1 MFFVRSLPGRYLTSV
16 RASIAFLRMQRL
28 AWSSCGLLLTA
39 CGLVALLTACT
50 AGDTSAKDV
59 RTVVVLSADQATQIV
74 VPAGFGD
81 APTAVTTSVAPEAS
95 TSDEP
100 TSDEPTSD
108 EPTSD
113 EPAPTA
119 SSTRVSSEEA
129 TASETTVPASSV
141 GQAGEASDEVTSPE
155 PVSDDVP
162 TTTSTTSTSTVAPVK
177 ETIPLAEEDIN
188 PGLKLMGAL
197 DDFNTCLAA
206 EGYQWIGFPNAD
218 LGAND
223 PVNQPGY
230 LEALQFCNSRTGIA
244 NAYQDFQTSR
254 SDMAPD
260 EIRQENEEFID
271 LANCL
276 RTRGWEIGELRPD
289 ENGLLDPGDQFS
301 SADGDIDTDEIRDC
315 ISEIGLERVG
325 EE

>member
-1 MFFVRSLPGRYLTSV
+1 M
-16 RASIAFLRMQRL
+16 
-28 AWSSCGLLLTA
+28 
-39 CGLVALLTACT
+39 
-50 AGDTSAKDV
+50 
-59 RTVVVLSADQATQIV
+59 VLSADQATQIV
-74 VPAGFGD
+74 VPAGFGE
-81 APTAVTTSVAPEAS
+81 APTTTSTSAAPESAARES
-95 TSDEP
+95 SAPESSVLEP
-100 TSDEPTSD
+100 SAPEPV
-108 EPTSD
+108 
-113 EPAPTA
+113 A
-119 SSTRVSSEEA
+119 SSAGASSEEA

-141 GQAGEASDEVTSPE
+141 AQAGEASDEVTSTE

-162 TTTSTTSTSTVAPVK
+162 TTSTTSTSTVAPVK

-260 EIRQENEEFID
+260 EIRQANEDFIE
-271 LANCL
+271 LADCL

-289 ENGLLDPGDQFS
+289 ENGLLSPGDQFS

-315 ISEIGLERVG
+315 ISEIGLERAG

>member
-1 MFFVRSLPGRYLTSV
+1 MHR
-16 RASIAFLRMQRL
+16 
-28 AWSSCGLLLTA
+28 LLLTA
-39 CGLVALLTACT
+39 CGLVALLLACT
-50 AGDTSAKDV
+50 AGGTSAKGV

-74 VPAGFGD
+74 VPAGFGE
-81 APTAVTTSVAPEAS
+81 APTTTSTSAAPESSAPESVAPESSAPES
-95 TSDEP
+95 VAPESSAPEP
-100 TSDEPTSD
+100 V
-108 EPTSD
+108 
-113 EPAPTA
+113 A
-119 SSTRVSSEEA
+119 SSAGASSEEA

-141 GQAGEASDEVTSPE
+141 AQAGEASDEVTSPE

-162 TTTSTTSTSTVAPVK
+162 TTSTTSTSTVAPVK

-260 EIRQENEEFID
+260 EIRQANEDFIE
-271 LANCL
+271 LADCL

-289 ENGLLDPGDQFS
+289 ENGLLSPGDQFS

-315 ISEIGLERVG
+315 ISEIGLERAG

>member
-1 MFFVRSLPGRYLTSV
+1 MHRL
-16 RASIAFLRMQRL
+16 FLV
-28 AWSSCGLLLTA
+28 A
-39 CGLVALLTACT
+39 CGLVALLPACT
-50 AGDTSAKDV
+50 AGGTSAEGV

-74 VPAGFGD
+74 VPAGFGE
-81 APTAVTTSVAPEAS
+81 APTTTSTSVAPEPSAPES
-95 TSDEP
+95 VAPEP
-100 TSDEPTSD
+100 S
-108 EPTSD
+108 
-113 EPAPTA
+113 APESVA
-119 SSTRVSSEEA
+119 SSAGASSEEA

-141 GQAGEASDEVTSPE
+141 AQAGEASDEVTSPE

-162 TTTSTTSTSTVAPVK
+162 TTSTTSTSTVAPVK

-197 DDFNTCLAA
+197 DDFNACLAA

-260 EIRQENEEFID
+260 EIRQANEDFIE
-271 LANCL
+271 LADCL

-289 ENGLLDPGDQFS
+289 ENGLLSPGDQFS
-301 SADGDIDTDEIRDC
+301 SADGDIDSDEIRDC
-315 ISEIGLERVG
+315 ISEIGLERAG

>member
-1 MFFVRSLPGRYLTSV
+1 MHRL
-16 RASIAFLRMQRL
+16 FLV
-28 AWSSCGLLLTA
+28 A
-39 CGLVALLTACT
+39 CGLVALLPACT
-50 AGDTSAKDV
+50 AGGTSAEGV

-74 VPAGFGD
+74 VPAGFGE
-81 APTAVTTSVAPEAS
+81 APTTTSTSVAPEPSAPES
-95 TSDEP
+95 VAPEP
-100 TSDEPTSD
+100 S
-108 EPTSD
+108 
-113 EPAPTA
+113 APESVA
-119 SSTRVSSEEA
+119 SSAGASSEEA

-141 GQAGEASDEVTSPE
+141 AQAGEASDEVASPE

-260 EIRQENEEFID
+260 EIRQANEDFIE
-271 LANCL
+271 LADCL

-289 ENGLLDPGDQFS
+289 ENGLLSPGDQFS
-301 SADGDIDTDEIRDC
+301 SADGDIDSDEIRDC
-315 ISEIGLERVG
+315 ISEIGLERAG

>member
-1 MFFVRSLPGRYLTSV
+1 
-16 RASIAFLRMQRL
+16 MQRL
-28 AWSSCGLLLTA
+28 AWSSCGLLLVLAA
-39 CGLVALLTACT
+39 CAADGPAHEKAR
-50 AGDTSAKDV
+50 S
-59 RTVVVLSADQATQIV
+59 VVVLTADQAIRIE

-100 TSDEPTSD
+100 TSDES
-108 EPTSD
+108 
-113 EPAPTA
+113 APTA

-260 EIRQENEEFID
+260 EIRQANEDFIE
-271 LANCL
+271 LADCL
-276 RTRGWEIGELRPD
+276 RTKGWEIGELRPD
-289 ENGLLDPGDQFS
+289 ENGLLSPGDQFS

-315 ISEIGLERVG
+315 ISEIGLERAG

>member
-1 MFFVRSLPGRYLTSV
+1 MHRL
-16 RASIAFLRMQRL
+16 FLV
-28 AWSSCGLLLTA
+28 A
-39 CGLVALLTACT
+39 CGLVALLPACT
-50 AGDTSAKDV
+50 AGGTSAEGV

-74 VPAGFGD
+74 VPAGFGE
-81 APTAVTTSVAPEAS
+81 APTTTSTSVAPEPSAPES
-95 TSDEP
+95 SAPESVAPEP
-100 TSDEPTSD
+100 SAPEPV
-108 EPTSD
+108 P
-113 EPAPTA
+113 
-119 SSTRVSSEEA
+119 SSAGASSEEA

-141 GQAGEASDEVTSPE
+141 AQAGEASDEVASPE
-155 PVSDDVP
+155 PMSDDVP
-162 TTTSTTSTSTVAPVK
+162 TMTSTTSTSTVAPVK

-197 DDFNTCLAA
+197 DDFNACLAA

-260 EIRQENEEFID
+260 EIRQANEDFIE
-271 LANCL
+271 LADCL

-289 ENGLLDPGDQFS
+289 ENGLLSPGDQFS
-301 SADGDIDTDEIRDC
+301 SADGDIDSDEIRDC
-315 ISEIGLERVG
+315 ISEIGLERAG